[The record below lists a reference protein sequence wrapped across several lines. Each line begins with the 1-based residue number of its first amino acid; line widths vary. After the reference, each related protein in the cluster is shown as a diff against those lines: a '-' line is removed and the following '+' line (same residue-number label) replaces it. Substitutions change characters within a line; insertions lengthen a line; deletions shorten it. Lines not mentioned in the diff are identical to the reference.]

1 MFTLI
6 LIEGPNL
13 WNDFA
18 QVKDGTGSGHH
29 GSRMVVDQAA
39 KYDPTL
45 MEDATCNSVQSVSQR
60 LQFASA
66 SSALSHLVSS
76 QITSQHHLNHH
87 GLKVPNLEFTLGR
100 PGWHDHADSPPTE
113 LLLLKC

>member
-1 MFTLI
+1 MVFCVC
-6 LIEGPNL
+6 
-13 WNDFA
+13 A
-18 QVKDGTGSGHH
+18 QMKDGAASGHH
-29 GSRMVVDQAA
+29 GNGMIMEQAGH
-39 KYDPTL
+39 YDPPT
-45 MEDATCNSVQSVSQR
+45 MEGVACNSVQSVSQR

-76 QITSQHHLNHH
+76 QITSQHHHNHH
-87 GLKVPNLEFTLGR
+87 PHMTKVPNLEFTLGR